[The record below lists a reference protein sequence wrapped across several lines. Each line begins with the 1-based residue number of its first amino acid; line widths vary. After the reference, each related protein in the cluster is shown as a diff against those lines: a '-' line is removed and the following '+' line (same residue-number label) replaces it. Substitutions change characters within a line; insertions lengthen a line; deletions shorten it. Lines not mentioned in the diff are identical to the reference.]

1 MPQLDPSY
9 FPSQI
14 FWLVIAFS
22 LLYLYLKHR
31 ALPNLENILSNR
43 SSKIDGDS
51 KVASSLQERI
61 SSLKEQCAQE
71 TRQIK
76 DDVAKI
82 HDKILKD
89 FSDTKHERLTAIS
102 ENFSKEYSKLAA
114 KVTKEKMDAMEKI
127 PSAASELASLIINK
141 ATGVTLKIR
150 ER

>member
-1 MPQLDPSY
+1 MPQLDPSH

-31 ALPNLENILSNR
+31 AVPSLENIISNR
-43 SSKIDGDS
+43 ASKIEADS
-51 KVASSLQERI
+51 KVASNLQQRI
-61 SSLKEQCAQE
+61 SLLKEQCAQE
-71 TRQIK
+71 ARQTK

-82 HDKILKD
+82 HDKVLKD
-89 FSDTKHERLTAIS
+89 FSDTKHERLAAVS

-114 KVTKEKMDAMEKI
+114 KVTKEKMEAMEKI
-127 PSAASELASLIINK
+127 PSAASELALLIINK
-141 ATGVTLKIR
+141 ATGVTHKIR